1 MLTNHQTS
9 PPAYCKICQAETRAF
24 GKTLIMAKHTASYRR
39 CVSCGF
45 LFAEEPHWLQEAYSD
60 AITSTDMGTVSR
72 ADRNSLMTK
81 ATIDLFYRSS
91 KTYLDYGAGY
101 GMFVRRMRDLG
112 YDFHA
117 YDLHCQNMFAEQV
130 ALVSLDGKHYDLST
144 AFEVFEHLEDPLS
157 VIKLLF
163 AVADHLLI
171 TTEILPEP
179 VPSLDAWWYFAPE
192 HGQHISFYTLKSLRA
207 MANAGSRF
215 FYTNGYNIHLFSRK
229 PLSEYWF
236 RKAILERNSQWIG
249 LWRPRKSLLDHDW
262 QSVRTQVL
270 TKLGYQQEKGGPEEK
285 QDKHDQQL

>member
-1 MLTNHQTS
+1 M
-9 PPAYCKICQAETRAF
+9 
-24 GKTLIMAKHTASYRR
+24 GKHTASYRR

-72 ADRNSLMTK
+72 TDRNSLMTK
-81 ATIDLFYRSS
+81 AVIDLFYRSS

-112 YDFHA
+112 YDFDA
-117 YDLHCQNMFAEQV
+117 YDLHCHNMFAEQV

-157 VIKLLF
+157 IIKLLF
-163 AVADHLLI
+163 TVADHLLI
-171 TTEILPEP
+171 TTETLPEP

-192 HGQHISFYTLKSLRA
+192 HGQHISFYTLKALRV
-207 MANAGSRF
+207 MASAGSRF
-215 FYTNGYNIHLFSRK
+215 FYT
-229 PLSEYWF
+229 
-236 RKAILERNSQWIG
+236 ERNSQWIG

-262 QSVRTQVL
+262 QSLRTQVL
-270 TKLGYQQEKGGPEEK
+270 TKLGYQQEKGSAERK
-285 QDKHDQQL
+285 QDTHD

>member
-1 MLTNHQTS
+1 MITS
-9 PPAYCKICQAETRAF
+9 PQTNPATDCKICQAETRAF
-24 GKTLIMAKHTASYRR
+24 GETVIMGKHTASYRR

-72 ADRNSLMTK
+72 TDRNSLLTK
-81 ATIDLFYRSS
+81 ATIDLFYPSS

-130 ALVSLDGKHYDLST
+130 ALANLDGRHYDLST
-144 AFEVFEHLEDPLS
+144 AFEVFEHLENPLT
-157 VIKLLF
+157 VIEKLF
-163 AVADHLLI
+163 TVADHLLI

-192 HGQHISFYTLKSLRA
+192 HGQHISFYTLKSLRV
-207 MANAGSRF
+207 MANAGGRF
-215 FYTNGYNIHLFSRK
+215 LYTNGSNIHLFSRK
-229 PLSEYWF
+229 PLREYWF
-236 RKAILERNSQWIG
+236 RKATSVRYSQLIG
-249 LWRPRKSLLDHDW
+249 LWRPRKSLLDYDW
-262 QSVRTQVL
+262 QKVRTQVL
-270 TKLGYQQEKGGPEEK
+270 TELGYQPGKSRPEEK
-285 QDKHDQQL
+285 QDEHDQQL

>member
-1 MLTNHQTS
+1 
-9 PPAYCKICQAETRAF
+9 
-24 GKTLIMAKHTASYRR
+24 MAKHTASYRR

-192 HGQHISFYTLKSLRA
+192 HGQHISFYTLKSLRI
-207 MANAGSRF
+207 MAKAGSRF
-215 FYTNGYNIHLFSRK
+215 FYTNGCNIHLFSRK

-236 RKAILERNSQWIG
+236 RKAISERNSQWIG

>member
-1 MLTNHQTS
+1 MLTNHPTGS
-9 PPAYCKICQAETRAF
+9 PEYCKICHAETRAF
-24 GKTLIMAKHTASYRR
+24 GENLIMGKHTASYRR

-45 LFAEEPHWLQEAYSD
+45 LFVEQPHWLPEAYSD

-72 ADRNSLMTK
+72 ADRNSLITK

-130 ALVSLDGKHYDLST
+130 ALASLDGKHYDLST
-144 AFEVFEHLEDPLS
+144 AFEVFEHLENPLS
-157 VIKLLF
+157 TIKTLF

-179 VPSLDAWWYFAPE
+179 IPSLDAWWYFAPE
-192 HGQHISFYTLKSLRA
+192 HGQHISFYTLKSLRVL
-207 MANAGSRF
+207 ANAGSRF

-229 PLSEYWF
+229 PIREYWF
-236 RKAILERNSQWIG
+236 RKATIERNSQWIG

-270 TKLGYQQEKGGPEEK
+270 TKLGYQPEKGSPEIK
-285 QDKHDQQL
+285 QDPHD